1 MLGHFCNCLIKLI
14 CRGKAKGKECSTS
27 FKISSKLINCRD
39 KLTTEI
45 QICGEKALQVHN
57 GLCEYYNGLSMFFRL
72 SSTLFR
78 NFGVDFSSV
87 VNFNFAS
94 IIIFVPSSVLFNY

>member
-1 MLGHFCNCLIKLI
+1 
-14 CRGKAKGKECSTS
+14 
-27 FKISSKLINCRD
+27 
-39 KLTTEI
+39 
-45 QICGEKALQVHN
+45 
-57 GLCEYYNGLSMFFRL
+57 MFFRL

-94 IIIFVPSSVLFNY
+94 IIIFVPSSVLFNYWTYIMDIAERQVSMSIHFDTENQNESVVLDHEEELWKNQRSPEMES